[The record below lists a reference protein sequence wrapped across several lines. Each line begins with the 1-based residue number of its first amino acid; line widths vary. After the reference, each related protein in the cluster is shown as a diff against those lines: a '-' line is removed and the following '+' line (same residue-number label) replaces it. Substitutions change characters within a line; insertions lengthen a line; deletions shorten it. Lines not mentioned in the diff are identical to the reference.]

1 MKYIFVTYILLVA
14 VSLQAQNK
22 KMVLESGRTYYVYT
36 CPDAPKV
43 VTHAV
48 DELSKYITQVF
59 KVSCV
64 RHSASLDRPEMLVFT
79 KEKDSTG
86 YVLPAN
92 IALGEDGYYLNIQKM
107 QLSSVDKMVEVFY
120 MEYILF

>member
-43 VTHAV
+43 VTHAA
-48 DELSKYITQVF
+48 DELSSLKYLKFHVF
-59 KVSCV
+59 
-64 RHSASLDRPEMLVFT
+64 D
-79 KEKDSTG
+79 
-86 YVLPAN
+86 
-92 IALGEDGYYLNIQKM
+92 
-107 QLSSVDKMVEVFY
+107 
-120 MEYILF
+120 ILLHWIDLKC

>member
-1 MKYIFVTYILLVA
+1 
-14 VSLQAQNK
+14 
-22 KMVLESGRTYYVYT
+22 MVLESGRTYYVYT

-43 VTHAV
+43 VTHAA

-79 KEKDSTG
+79 KEKKIVQDTYS
-86 YVLPAN
+86 PAN
-92 IALGEDGYYLNIQKM
+92 IALGEDGYYLNIQKKCSCH
-107 QLSSVDKMVEVFY
+107 QWTKW
-120 MEYILF
+120 

>member
-22 KMVLESGRTYYVYT
+22 KMVLERGRTYYVYT

-43 VTHAV
+43 VTHAA

-64 RHSASLDRPEMLVFT
+64 RHSASCRTSMT
-79 KEKDSTG
+79 SI
-86 YVLPAN
+86 N
-92 IALGEDGYYLNIQKM
+92 
-107 QLSSVDKMVEVFY
+107 
-120 MEYILF
+120 

>member
-43 VTHAV
+43 VTHTS
-48 DELSKYITQVF
+48 LKYLKFHVF
-59 KVSCV
+59 
-64 RHSASLDRPEMLVFT
+64 D
-79 KEKDSTG
+79 
-86 YVLPAN
+86 
-92 IALGEDGYYLNIQKM
+92 
-107 QLSSVDKMVEVFY
+107 
-120 MEYILF
+120 ILLHWIDLKC

>member
-43 VTHAV
+43 VTHAA

-92 IALGEDGYYLNIQKM
+92 IALGEDGYYLNIQKKCSCH
-107 QLSSVDKMVEVFY
+107 QWTKW
-120 MEYILF
+120 